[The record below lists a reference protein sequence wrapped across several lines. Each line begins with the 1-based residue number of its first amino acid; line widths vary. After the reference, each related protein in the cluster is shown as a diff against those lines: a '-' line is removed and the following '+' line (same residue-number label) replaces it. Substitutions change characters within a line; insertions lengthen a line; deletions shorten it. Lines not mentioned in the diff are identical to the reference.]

1 MKTLRNK
8 AKAIMQ
14 LDINASMPNGCK
26 CKIPVI
32 LSTSC
37 AEILLGTMIEI
48 LNKKNE

>member
-26 CKIPVI
+26 CKIPAI